1 MEDNGFIKYVCK
13 EKTKELLDTVHTLY
27 SNKFTNTNK
36 ESELLIITDLIDLM
50 KIDNNVLIKKIEK
63 KKQKFILR
71 KNRKPK
77 KKFTY
82 SNLERCQART
92 WGPVCKKGDTIK
104 YGFQCCKKK
113 QQGSEYC
120 FIHQK
125 KLTHGNYFKEPDQI
139 IKDHFKKGNKK

>member
-1 MEDNGFIKYVCK
+1 MEDNEFIKYVCK

-27 SNKFTNTNK
+27 SNKFTNINK
-36 ESELLIITDLIDLM
+36 ESELIIITDLIDLM
-50 KIDNNVLIKKIEK
+50 KIDSNLLIKKIEN
-63 KKQKFILR
+63 KKQKFVLR
-71 KNRKPK
+71 RNRKPK
-77 KKFTY
+77 KQFTY
-82 SNLERCQART
+82 ANLERCQART
-92 WGPVCKKGDTIK
+92 WGPICKKGDTIK

-139 IKDHFKKGNKK
+139 IKDHFKKGNKR